1 MGLDQV
7 SDAGLPDDVLLVA
20 VEALELDDVAEVHL
34 KWVAVKV
41 ESLYYKF
48 DISFNISHSHQDP
61 IL

>member
-34 KWVAVKV
+34 KWVDLIVV
-41 ESLYYKF
+41 TFNYKF
-48 DISFNISHSHQDP
+48 
-61 IL
+61 

>member
-7 SDAGLPDDVLLVA
+7 SDAGLPDDVLLVP

-41 ESLYYKF
+41 ESRNYKF